1 MKRFEV
7 TYRDERKKMQTMV
20 VQSETVDDAIR
31 NFIAKYKG
39 YALLSVEEI

>member
-1 MKRFEV
+1 MKRFKV
-7 TYRDERKKMQTMV
+7 IYRDERKRVQTMI

-39 YALLSVEEI
+39 YALLSVEEV